1 MGKSTVA
8 NVAITPDIII
18 HAHHADIPERFKM
31 HATQKVAR
39 IEKFALPIH
48 RVDVEVTHESNP
60 RQAERAFHV
69 ELTCDGTG
77 PFVRAEAAAA
87 DKYTALDLAVD
98 RLEEQLR
105 RLHERSK
112 SVVHHRPSPLV
123 HESLMKEVML
133 EEVAEDSTVVIDNGP
148 LHVEL
153 SDLECKDMT
162 VEQAVEQM
170 ELRGLYF
177 YVFRDTDTSKACVLY
192 RKHGYDYG
200 LVRLDQAS

>member
-1 MGKSTVA
+1 MEKSTVA
-8 NVAITPDIII
+8 NVTITPDIII
-18 HAHHADIPERFKM
+18 HAHHAEIAERFKV

-112 SVVHHRPSPLV
+112 SVVHHRPSPIV
-123 HESLMKEVML
+123 HESLVDELML
-133 EEVAEDSTVVIDNGP
+133 EEVSEDSNVLIDNGP

-153 SDLECKDMT
+153 SHLECKDMT

-200 LVRLDQAS
+200 LVQLDQAS